1 MGRYG
6 EVKSVCLGK
15 FKRPPQFIV
24 YQQTRSHDMRGESIT
39 RFHSY
44 CNMSLHNTDERR
56 VHNTCEGPLHDIHRR
71 ARPICKHK
79 NHPIIRAA
87 RARTRFAGLHHRS
100 ARTTIQLRRNAKV
113 LALRR
118 RLRKSGYREGRKAST
133 TAQLLTTAQD
143 RSCSL

>member
-1 MGRYG
+1 
-6 EVKSVCLGK
+6 
-15 FKRPPQFIV
+15 
-24 YQQTRSHDMRGESIT
+24 MRGASIT

-87 RARTRFAGLHHRS
+87 P
-100 ARTTIQLRRNAKV
+100 
-113 LALRR
+113 
-118 RLRKSGYREGRKAST
+118 RKSACPASHAESSKLGHASIACKRPIT
-133 TAQLLTTAQD
+133 QASHATSERD
-143 RSCSL
+143 G